1 MVLEQEFLLSVLLI
15 LIKIYLLNNFN
26 RDAFKVDKLVG
37 LDVLE
42 KNVVI
47 GELLVLKSN
56 ERLKIE
62 NFQNQHNAESIL

>member
-1 MVLEQEFLLSVLLI
+1 M
-15 LIKIYLLNNFN
+15 YLLNNFN